1 MTSMAPQPRATL
13 TRWSGLSGVTALLAL
28 ALLLWTSLP
37 VYAQRVP
44 NVLVRHVSVE
54 DGLSGDPIRLSYQ
67 DSVIGFEFAALDFTA
82 PDQNRYRYRLEGF
95 ESEWNEVGDV
105 RRATYTNLE
114 AGGYTLR
121 VQGSNNDGVW
131 NEEGLSLALVVGSP
145 PWLAWWAI
153 VLYMVIGIGAL
164 VALVRTQKRK
174 VEHQADYSHRLEREV
189 AARTDELASQ
199 NRELAGLNTRL
210 QEVSVTDSLTGL
222 WNRRYLANEIPKDL
236 ARIRRARI
244 NHHDAAP
251 DDPRQ
256 MDTTLLFLMLDLDG
270 LKGVNDTYGHQAGD
284 RVIVKTKE
292 LLTQVCR
299 ETDTLIRW
307 GGDEFLLVGRQTDT
321 TIAAGLADRL
331 RHAVESHRFDLGN
344 GDTVGLSCSVGFSF
358 YPFMQR
364 APTLFTWE
372 HVLDLADRALYRA
385 KSGGRNQWVGVVG
398 AHDADPV
405 VARRRKDED
414 LDTLAQIGILEIH
427 AGSTDPTAPDHT
439 ARSSHASPAPR
450 LLERAS

>member
-1 MTSMAPQPRATL
+1 MAPQPRATL

-284 RVIVKTKE
+284 RV
-292 LLTQVCR
+292 
-299 ETDTLIRW
+299 D
-307 GGDEFLLVGRQTDT
+307 RQDQG
-321 TIAAGLADRL
+321 ASDAGVPRNG
-331 RHAVESHRFDLGN
+331 HAHSLG
-344 GDTVGLSCSVGFSF
+344 
-358 YPFMQR
+358 
-364 APTLFTWE
+364 
-372 HVLDLADRALYRA
+372 
-385 KSGGRNQWVGVVG
+385 
-398 AHDADPV
+398 
-405 VARRRKDED
+405 RRRISPGG
-414 LDTLAQIGILEIH
+414 T
-427 AGSTDPTAPDHT
+427 TDGYDH
-439 ARSSHASPAPR
+439 RRRPG
-450 LLERAS
+450 

>member
-1 MTSMAPQPRATL
+1 M
-13 TRWSGLSGVTALLAL
+13 
-28 ALLLWTSLP
+28 
-37 VYAQRVP
+37 
-44 NVLVRHVSVE
+44 
-54 DGLSGDPIRLSYQ
+54 
-67 DSVIGFEFAALDFTA
+67 
-82 PDQNRYRYRLEGF
+82 
-95 ESEWNEVGDV
+95 
-105 RRATYTNLE
+105 
-114 AGGYTLR
+114 
-121 VQGSNNDGVW
+121 
-131 NEEGLSLALVVGSP
+131 
-145 PWLAWWAI
+145 
-153 VLYMVIGIGAL
+153 
-164 VALVRTQKRK
+164 
-174 VEHQADYSHRLEREV
+174 
-189 AARTDELASQ
+189 
-199 NRELAGLNTRL
+199 
-210 QEVSVTDSLTGL
+210 
-222 WNRRYLANEIPKDL
+222 
-236 ARIRRARI
+236 
-244 NHHDAAP
+244 
-251 DDPRQ
+251 
-256 MDTTLLFLMLDLDG
+256 
-270 LKGVNDTYGHQAGD
+270 
-284 RVIVKTKE
+284 
-292 LLTQVCR
+292 CR